1 VERKRAAFLDPREA
15 KSQVHDLMLRWLA
28 VHDTRVVECD
38 DSVNYRY
45 VDGRLVP
52 AETAA
57 EPGTEPH

>member
-1 VERKRAAFLDPREA
+1 
-15 KSQVHDLMLRWLA
+15 MLRWFA
-28 VHDTRVVECD
+28 VRDAHVVECD
-38 DSVNYRY
+38 DPFNYRY